1 MDKPRHLRLILLC
14 AAISLG
20 AVVFNSNAA
29 TPGMEV
35 TLSVGSF
42 GVTWPVDAQLLYAR
56 LQRMAD
62 DIRLLARAVTCHAP
76 PPRTLT
82 GPSTPH
88 A

>member
-14 AAISLG
+14 ATISLG
-20 AVVFNSNAA
+20 AVAINSDAA
-29 TPGMEV
+29 APGVEV
-35 TLSVGSF
+35 RLSVGSF
-42 GVTWPVDAQLLYAR
+42 DVTWPVDAQLLYAR

-76 PPRTLT
+76 PRTLT